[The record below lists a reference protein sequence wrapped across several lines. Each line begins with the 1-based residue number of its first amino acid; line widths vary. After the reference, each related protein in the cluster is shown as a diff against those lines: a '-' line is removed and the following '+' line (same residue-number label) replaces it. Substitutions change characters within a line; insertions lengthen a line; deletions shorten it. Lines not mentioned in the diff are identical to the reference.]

1 MMQMRDRLRT
11 NRFHRSR
18 EIDMVDLIK
27 KAFYTGLGLA
37 VLTKEKAEEMV
48 KDFAEQA
55 KLSEHEG
62 KELVDSLM
70 KQSDQARNDFQ
81 SKVDEAVQAVVQR
94 LNLASRDEVAGL
106 KAKIDELSA
115 RIGAGQGT
123 GTGA

>member
-1 MMQMRDRLRT
+1 
-11 NRFHRSR
+11 
-18 EIDMVDLIK
+18 MVDLIK

-37 VLTKEKAEEMV
+37 LLTKEKAEELV

-81 SKVDEAVQAVVQR
+81 SKIDEAVQAVVNR
-94 LNLASRDEVAGL
+94 LNLASKDEVASL

-115 RIGAGQGT
+115 KIGTGQGT
-123 GTGA
+123 GTGS

>member
-1 MMQMRDRLRT
+1 
-11 NRFHRSR
+11 
-18 EIDMVDLIK
+18 MVDLIK
-27 KAFYTGLGLA
+27 KAFFTGLGLA
-37 VLTKEKAEEMV
+37 VLTKEKAEELV

-81 SKVDEAVQAVVQR
+81 SKIDETVQAVVGR
-94 LNLASRDEVAGL
+94 LNLASKDEVASL

-115 RIGAGQGT
+115 KIGQGQGQGT
-123 GTGA
+123 GA

>member
-1 MMQMRDRLRT
+1 
-11 NRFHRSR
+11 
-18 EIDMVDLIK
+18 MVDLIK
-27 KAFYTGLGLA
+27 KAFFTGLGLA
-37 VLTKEKAEEMV
+37 VLTKEKAEELV

-81 SKVDEAVQAVVQR
+81 SKIDEAVQSVVSR
-94 LNLASRDEVAGL
+94 LNLASKDEVASL

-115 RIGAGQGT
+115 KIGQGQGQGT
-123 GTGA
+123 GA